1 MYNYPFNFLNKAQN
15 KKNPKFPTDD
25 NSSLVDQ
32 LLKENDEQRQKY
44 TELKL
49 KLKNIQ
55 GKLEE
60 KDKEI
65 ENKDKKTKNLENQ
78 LNEILS
84 DLGKGKDIKE
94 NYLKLQNENE
104 RLKNESKIWD
114 KYVKSDEL
122 RKLNSQ
128 LNTDLYNANNKINQ
142 LEKNVEEIKNKKNTE
157 FEDYK
162 KMIIMK
168 NISISN

>member
-1 MYNYPFNFLNKAQN
+1 MSDYPFNFPNKAQN

-94 NYLKLQNENE
+94 NYLKLKNENE
-104 RLKNESKIWD
+104 R
-114 KYVKSDEL
+114 
-122 RKLNSQ
+122 
-128 LNTDLYNANNKINQ
+128 
-142 LEKNVEEIKNKKNTE
+142 
-157 FEDYK
+157 
-162 KMIIMK
+162 
-168 NISISN
+168 